1 MSKADIAA
9 VRQFNRFYTK
19 QIGVLEEGL
28 LGSPFSL
35 TEVRVLY
42 EIANGAGVGAAELA
56 ARLHIDAGYLS
67 RMLARFHKQGLVHFA
82 SNPKDRRRSLL
93 SLTAKGK
100 KTFGA
105 LDTRQQKEV
114 AALIDPVP
122 PPARRRLLQSM
133 SAIEQILGAPTCA
146 KEPYLLRS
154 HQPGDIGW
162 VTYRHGV
169 LYAQEYGY
177 DERFE
182 ALVAK
187 IVGEF
192 IEHLD
197 PARERC
203 WIAERDGEIVGSV
216 FLVKKSATVAK
227 LRLLYVE
234 PSARGLGIGERL
246 IAECIR
252 FARQA
257 RYRKITLWTQSELGA
272 ARHLYLKAGFK
283 RTAEHP
289 HQSFGRDDLV
299 AETWELTVR
308 ENSVARPASS
318 TE

>member
-9 VRQFNRFYTK
+9 VRQFNRFYTR

-28 LGSPFSL
+28 LGSAFSL

-42 EIANGAGVGAAELA
+42 EIAHGPGVGAAELA
-56 ARLHIDAGYLS
+56 ARLHIDPGYLS
-67 RMLARFHKQGLVHFA
+67 RILARFQKQGFVRFE
-82 SNPKDRRRSLL
+82 SNPEDRRRSLL

-100 KTFGA
+100 RTFAG
-105 LDTRQQKEV
+105 LDARQQKEV
-114 AALIDPVP
+114 AELLAPVP
-122 PPARRRLLQSM
+122 RNGRRRLVDSM
-133 SAIEQILGAPTCA
+133 HAIEQILAPPACA
-146 KEPYLLRS
+146 TESYLLRG
-154 HQPGDIGW
+154 HQPGDMGW

-192 IEHLD
+192 IEQLD

-203 WIAERDGEIVGSV
+203 WIAEKDSEIVGSV
-216 FLVKKSATVAK
+216 FLVKKSAAVAK

-246 IAECIR
+246 IGECIR

-257 RYRKITLWTQSELGA
+257 RYRKITLWTQSELHA
-272 ARHLYLKAGFK
+272 ARHLYVKAGFEL
-283 RTAEHP
+283 TAEQP
-289 HQSFGRDDLV
+289 HQSFGRKDLV
-299 AETWELTVR
+299 AETWEL
-308 ENSVARPASS
+308 AL
-318 TE
+318 

>member
-1 MSKADIAA
+1 MANAHVDA

-19 QIGVLEEGL
+19 QIGVLQEGL

-42 EIANGAGVGAAELA
+42 EIAHGPGVGAADLA
-56 ARLHIDAGYLS
+56 SRLRIDRGYLS
-67 RMLARFHKQGLVHFA
+67 RILARFQKSGIVRFESSA
-82 SNPKDRRRSLL
+82 ADGRRSLL

-100 KTFGA
+100 RTFDA
-105 LDTRQQKEV
+105 LEARQHEEV
-114 AALIDPVP
+114 AALLAPVAP
-122 PPARRRLLQSM
+122 GGRRRLIESM
-133 SAIEQILGAPTCA
+133 RTIELILGAPAEA
-146 KEPYLLRS
+146 KAPYLLRT
-154 HQPGDIGW
+154 HQPGDMGW
-162 VTYRHGV
+162 VTYRHGM

-192 IEHLD
+192 IEHFD

-203 WIAERDGEIVGSV
+203 WIAEKDGEIAGSV
-216 FLVKKSATVAK
+216 FLVKKSAAVAK

-234 PSARGLGIGERL
+234 PAARGLGIGERL
-246 IAECIR
+246 IGECIR

-257 RYRKITLWTQSELGA
+257 RYRKITLWTQSELRA
-272 ARHLYLKAGFK
+272 ARHLYQKAGFELV
-283 RTAEHP
+283 AEER

-299 AETWELTVR
+299 AETWELTL
-308 ENSVARPASS
+308 
-318 TE
+318 

>member
-1 MSKADIAA
+1 MSKTDIAA

-28 LGSPFSL
+28 LGSAFSL

-42 EIANGAGVGAAELA
+42 EIAHGPGVGAAELA
-56 ARLHIDAGYLS
+56 ARLHIDPGYLS
-67 RMLARFHKQGLVHFA
+67 RILARFQKQGLVRFE
-82 SNPKDRRRSLL
+82 SNPEDRRRSLL

-100 KTFGA
+100 KTFA
-105 LDTRQQKEV
+105 DLDARQQKEV
-114 AALIDPVP
+114 AELLAPVP
-122 PPARRRLLQSM
+122 RNGRRRLVDSM
-133 SAIEQILGAPTCA
+133 RAIEQILSPPACA
-146 KEPYLLRS
+146 KESYLLRA
-154 HQPGDIGW
+154 HQPGDMGW

-192 IEHLD
+192 TEQLD

-203 WIAERDGEIVGSV
+203 WIAEKDSEIVGSV
-216 FLVKKSATVAK
+216 FLVKKSAAVAK

-234 PSARGLGIGERL
+234 PSARGMGIGERL
-246 IAECIR
+246 IGECIR

-257 RYRKITLWTQSELGA
+257 RYRKITLWTQSELHA
-272 ARHLYLKAGFK
+272 ARHLYVKAGFEL
-283 RTAEHP
+283 TAEQP
-289 HQSFGRDDLV
+289 HQSFGRKDLV
-299 AETWELTVR
+299 AETWEL
-308 ENSVARPASS
+308 AL
-318 TE
+318 